1 MEPGDLA
8 TWFGTSFAA
17 IAAGAT
23 LWTLK
28 SQRDQIGEQRRFIGE
43 QSATLALERAELR
56 AAAEERR
63 TSQARQVTM
72 KTDEAT
78 TGSEGRL
85 YWLVDVVN
93 HSDTAIRDVQV
104 RFGTAH
110 TAASAHS
117 VRMQGDLPLQTQ
129 LGLPRE
135 QPVHTLGP
143 GQVVQFRSPHWTPP
157 TCDSNPPS
165 LSFTDADGVRW
176 TRSYHGALVEG
187 PGPEA

>member
-8 TWFGTSFAA
+8 TWVGSSFAA

-56 AAAEERR
+56 AAAEDRR
-63 TSQARQVTM
+63 TAQARQIGM
-72 KTDEAT
+72 RTDHAGS
-78 TGSEGRL
+78 GSEGRL
-85 YWLVDVVN
+85 IWLVDVLN
-93 HSDTAIRDVQV
+93 DSDTAIRDVQV

-110 TAASAHS
+110 IASSVHD
-117 VRMQGDLPLQTQ
+117 VRMVGDLPLQTQ
-129 LGLPRE
+129 LGGARE

-143 GQVVQFRSPHWTPP
+143 GRMVQFRSPP
-157 TCDSNPPS
+157 
-165 LSFTDADGVRW
+165 
-176 TRSYHGALVEG
+176 
-187 PGPEA
+187 